1 MNRALTLRFIIA
13 RSARALSALAVLVAL
28 LIDGAAHAQEY
39 VKVDNVPREQL
50 PAPQFVGAAYG
61 FIMIAILVYVFIVAR
76 RLAKT
81 RGDIA
86 ELRARVERAAG
97 PGGQR

>member
-1 MNRALTLRFIIA
+1 MTVKFR
-13 RSARALSALAVLVAL
+13 ARALLAITTLAAL
-28 LIDGAAHAQEY
+28 LASGAAYAQEY
-39 VKVDNVPREQL
+39 VKVENATREQL

-61 FIMIAILVYVFIVAR
+61 FIWVAIMVYVFVVAR

-86 ELRARVERAAG
+86 ELRRRVESASGAG
-97 PGGQR
+97 PRR

>member
-1 MNRALTLRFIIA
+1 MTMNRHLKVRFARVLLALTTVAMVLG
-13 RSARALSALAVLVAL
+13 SA
-28 LIDGAAHAQEY
+28 AAQAQEY

-50 PAPQFVGAAYG
+50 PASQFVAGAYG
-61 FIMIAILVYVFIVAR
+61 FIWIAILVYVFVVAR

-86 ELRARVERAAG
+86 ELRARLERATG
-97 PGGQR
+97 PAEHR